1 MNVKALIISGLL
13 GVVLIGCAKKEEEPI
28 KIGAILS
35 LSGSSAAV
43 GEEVRDGMLLAC
55 SRINSFGGINGRE
68 LRLIIEDSKTDRE
81 EAKAVFEKIEAEHHP
96 LGYLS
101 VLSSVGIALA
111 PLAEESKVVLV
122 GLVNT
127 DPVFTEQKREYVFR
141 FFSTAKDAVPPI
153 ISVFERLKVKDLGMI
168 YLSDDYG
175 ESYFKLAKEEFEKTG
190 GTITG
195 QPYDG
200 EAAVFK
206 EQIERLQDKEAIYFV
221 VRTGHIKGLLEQLR
235 QADYKGF
242 LAGPGNVSQPSI
254 RSLKE
259 ADGVYDAASIIYNP
273 NFPYAKEV
281 REEYEQKYNKPFSH
295 YGANGYD
302 IVKLLAGLL
311 EDKEIS
317 RESLCNLIKE
327 GFVYPGVFGEISLK
341 PGENEIPLP
350 LHAARIVEGE
360 IEYIYR

>member
-111 PLAEESKVVLV
+111 PLAEESK
-122 GLVNT
+122 
-127 DPVFTEQKREYVFR
+127 
-141 FFSTAKDAVPPI
+141 DAVPPI

-175 ESYFKLAKEEFEKTG
+175 LLTFTRRSMVRAS
-190 GTITG
+190 
-195 QPYDG
+195 
-200 EAAVFK
+200 
-206 EQIERLQDKEAIYFV
+206 FV
-221 VRTGHIKGLLEQLR
+221 
-235 QADYKGF
+235 
-242 LAGPGNVSQPSI
+242 
-254 RSLKE
+254 RS
-259 ADGVYDAASIIYNP
+259 S
-273 NFPYAKEV
+273 
-281 REEYEQKYNKPFSH
+281 
-295 YGANGYD
+295 
-302 IVKLLAGLL
+302 
-311 EDKEIS
+311 
-317 RESLCNLIKE
+317 
-327 GFVYPGVFGEISLK
+327 
-341 PGENEIPLP
+341 
-350 LHAARIVEGE
+350 
-360 IEYIYR
+360 